1 MIAASRPNAHEHAA
15 APPGTRLTPPLP
27 DYARS
32 DAPGVS
38 GISVAKLGGA
48 IPAELIRDDE
58 IIILILRPSM
68 LFIVLSCT
76 TSLAVIAIAALTFAW
91 LSNVPWAMWTDYQA
105 IRLGVIVAALRLSWQ
120 TLEWWSRL
128 YVLTDRRVIRR
139 AGVLRVYIFEAALNH
154 IQHTVVVRGVLE
166 RIFGLG
172 TIGFATAGSD
182 TFDAFWV
189 MIRHPFKTHRTVV
202 DAIRRYGN

>member
-1 MIAASRPNAHEHAA
+1 MNVGRRHVQQQHVVPAPTG
-15 APPGTRLTPPLP
+15 APPGAPPRIL
-27 DYARS
+27 S
-32 DAPGVS
+32 TDAP

-48 IPAELIRDDE
+48 LPAELIRDDE

-76 TSLAVIAIAALTFAW
+76 TSLAVIAIVALALAW
-91 LSNVPWAMWTDYQA
+91 LSSLPWAPWSDYQA
-105 IRLGVIVAALRLSWQ
+105 IELGVAAAALRLCWQ
-120 TLEWWSRL
+120 TFEWWSRL

-139 AGVLRVYIFEAALNH
+139 AGVLRVFIFEAALNR
-154 IQHTVVVRGVLE
+154 IQHTVVVRSIFE
-166 RIFGLG
+166 RLFGLG

-189 MIRHPFKTHRTVV
+189 MLRHPFKAHRTVV
-202 DAIRRYGN
+202 DAIRRYGKHG

>member
-1 MIAASRPNAHEHAA
+1 MRHEPSPHVAPARTGEVTHA
-15 APPGTRLTPPLP
+15 PQPILNI
-27 DYARS
+27 
-32 DAPGVS
+32 DAPGIT
-38 GISVAKLGGA
+38 GISATKLGGA
-48 IPAELIRDDE
+48 LPAELIRDDE

-76 TSLAVIAIAALTFAW
+76 TSLAVIAIISLALAW
-91 LSNVPWAMWTDYQA
+91 LSSLPWARWTDYQA
-105 IRLGVIVAALRLSWQ
+105 IELGVAMAALRLCWQ

-139 AGVLRVYIFEAALNH
+139 AGVLRVYVFEAALNR
-154 IQHTVVVRGVLE
+154 IQHTVVVRGILE
-166 RIFGLG
+166 RLFGLG

-189 MIRHPFKTHRTVV
+189 MLRHPFKVHRIVV
-202 DAIRRYGN
+202 DAIRRYGKH